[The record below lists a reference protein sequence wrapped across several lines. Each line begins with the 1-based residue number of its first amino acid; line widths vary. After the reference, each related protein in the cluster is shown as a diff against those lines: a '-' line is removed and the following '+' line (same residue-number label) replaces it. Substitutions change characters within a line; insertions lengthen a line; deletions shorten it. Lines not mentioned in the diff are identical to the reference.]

1 MFKTLKNAW
10 KIEDLRKKLIYTL
23 MIIVI
28 FRVGVAIPVPYL
40 DASVL
45 KDMVNATGSMLGY
58 INLLT
63 GGAFAQATLFALS
76 VTPYINASII
86 IQLLAVAIP
95 FFLPHMHDRYFF
107 AADALTLALAAAWPQ
122 LVLPAVL
129 CEFASLLG
137 YHAYLRMRYLLPMAD
152 GALALIA
159 ALVILTVVLALELRQ
174 RSPLNGK
181 IKKST

>member
-58 INLLT
+58 INLL
-63 GGAFAQATLFALS
+63 
-76 VTPYINASII
+76 IRI
-86 IQLLAVAIP
+86 AV
-95 FFLPHMHDRYFF
+95 R
-107 AADALTLALAAAWPQ
+107 T
-122 LVLPAVL
+122 
-129 CEFASLLG
+129 
-137 YHAYLRMRYLLPMAD
+137 
-152 GALALIA
+152 
-159 ALVILTVVLALELRQ
+159 
-174 RSPLNGK
+174 
-181 IKKST
+181 

>member
-1 MFKTLKNAW
+1 MVLPA
-10 KIEDLRKKLIYTL
+10 
-23 MIIVI
+23 VI
-28 FRVGVAIPVPYL
+28 AGRGLWDALTIPFQQ
-40 DASVL
+40 
-45 KDMVNATGSMLGY
+45 TGSIG
-58 INLLT
+58 T
-63 GGAFAQATLFALS
+63 GLNYNSSSVFALFTE
-76 VTPYINASII
+76 VRDPEIAAKLGIDAAALVI
-86 IQLLAVAIP
+86 VLLAVWFWLHRDDCSDRALVLAAALLVVAIP

-159 ALVILTVVLALELRQ
+159 ALVILAAVLALELRQ
-174 RSPLNGK
+174 RSPLDEK
-181 IKKST
+181 MKKST